1 MSSCCG
7 TKPTTI
13 HINHILERETIENTI
28 IQLLQSFDD
37 NCHNIQFKR
46 GIYIYGSSGT
56 GKTFFITE
64 ILKKLNYDVIKYDAG
79 DTRNKSLIDSITNN
93 NISSNNVINM
103 MYKKKQKIAILM
115 DEIEAMNSGDKWGI
129 TSLIKLIRQKKTK
142 RQKMENQTYN
152 PIICISNYYI
162 DKKIKELMKVC
173 HVFELKTPTI
183 MQIFRIIQTIPQI
196 AEKTTEEEKQQ
207 IVEYSQGDLR
217 KCFSVTKYA
226 DIASCLKTFRL
237 KTFNEDSKIITKRLL
252 QNKVRIEE
260 HNMTINETERTIIA
274 LLWHENVVDYINRSP
289 SSTLSKIQLYHK
301 ILKNIC
307 FADYI
312 DRITFQNQIWQFNEM
327 SSLIKTMYNNKIY
340 HESMVMTTPCNDL
353 ETAMKQEIRFTKI
366 LTKYSTEYNNAN
378 FVYSLCNKMD
388 MDRKDIIC
396 FFQEMRIL
404 KSFAK
409 NDLVQQ
415 EMLNRAEITSLD
427 VKRFYRYLDQNDK
440 REESSMVEEEIMENE
455 ENMEEISC
463 YDFI

>member
-1 MSSCCG
+1 
-7 TKPTTI
+7 
-13 HINHILERETIENTI
+13 
-28 IQLLQSFDD
+28 
-37 NCHNIQFKR
+37 
-46 GIYIYGSSGT
+46 
-56 GKTFFITE
+56 
-64 ILKKLNYDVIKYDAG
+64 
-79 DTRNKSLIDSITNN
+79 
-93 NISSNNVINM
+93 
-103 MYKKKQKIAILM
+103 
-115 DEIEAMNSGDKWGI
+115 
-129 TSLIKLIRQKKTK
+129 
-142 RQKMENQTYN
+142 
-152 PIICISNYYI
+152 
-162 DKKIKELMKVC
+162 MKVC
-173 HVFELKTPTI
+173 HVFELKTPTK

-196 AEKTTEEEKQQ
+196 AEKATEEEKQK

-226 DIASCLKTFRL
+226 DISSWLTTFRL

-252 QNKVRIEE
+252 HNKVRIED
-260 HNMTINETERTIIA
+260 HNVTINETERTIIA

-289 SSTLSKIQLYHK
+289 STALSKIQLYHK

-340 HESMVMTTPCNDL
+340 HETMAITNSCNDL
-353 ETAMKQEIRFTKI
+353 ETLTKQEIRFTKI

-388 MDRKDIIC
+388 MDRKDVIC

-404 KSFAK
+404 KSLSK

-415 EMLNRAEITSLD
+415 EMLNRAEITNLD

-440 REESSMVEEEIMENE
+440 REESSMIEEEIMENE